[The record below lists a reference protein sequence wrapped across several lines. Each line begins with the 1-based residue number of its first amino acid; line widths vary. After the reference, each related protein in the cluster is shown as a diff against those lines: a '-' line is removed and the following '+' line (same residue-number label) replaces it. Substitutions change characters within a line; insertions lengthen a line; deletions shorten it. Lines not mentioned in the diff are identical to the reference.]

1 MREAEVIAVCGL
13 PFEAAIA
20 AGPRVRVVR
29 ALGLP
34 DEALRKLGVCA
45 GIISFGCAG
54 GLDPALR
61 PGDCLLPDAVQT
73 PAGIVEADRQ
83 WLAALRRMLPYAH
96 GGALIGAARPCSEAA
111 DKVRL
116 WRLGARA
123 VDMESHR
130 AALAARSLGTP
141 FVALRAIA
149 DPAWRTV
156 PSCVLAG
163 LSSGEVAL
171 APMLRAL
178 AAHPTQLPALLML
191 AADAL
196 VAKRTLQAARAL
208 AGDAFSVP
216 RRAID

>member
-13 PFEAAIA
+13 PFEAEIA

-34 DEALRKLGVCA
+34 DEALHKLAVCA

-54 GLDPALR
+54 GLDPSLR

-73 PAGIVEADRQ
+73 PGGIVEADRQ

-96 GGALIGAARPCSEAA
+96 GGALAGASRPCSETA
-111 DKVRL
+111 DKERL

-130 AALAARSLGTP
+130 AALAARELGAP

-163 LSSGEVAL
+163 LSSGEFAL

-178 AAHPTQLPALLML
+178 AAHPAQLPALLML

-208 AGDAFSVP
+208 AGDAFSIP
-216 RRAID
+216 LRRV